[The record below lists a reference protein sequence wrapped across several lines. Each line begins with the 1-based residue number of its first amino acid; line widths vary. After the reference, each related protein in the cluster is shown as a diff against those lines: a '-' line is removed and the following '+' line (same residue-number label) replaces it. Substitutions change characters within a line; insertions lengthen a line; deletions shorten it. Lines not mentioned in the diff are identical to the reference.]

1 MNKTTLKQF
10 FVKFTSVLL
19 GYFSKRFFVTGNSRN
34 DNYTDADLVNAT
46 YKDGHITSFNN
57 KFDFTKVDEVCK
69 IVNTDYTC
77 NTGVANTLR
86 SIPDVSYLTAQ
97 DDLYSYLF
105 IFTPDKNKYK
115 IDDDENYLQ
124 NFIIRR
130 NELVDSFLKD
140 GARNNELFEEAIVFK
155 AALEGGSSGNNVDT
169 YMFETTIRSLQARA
183 NEFEVS
189 ISSLQSS
196 FVSNVADITALRQ
209 RQDEQQNSIAQNA
222 SSIAQ
227 NASSITALLQQV
239 AQNTADIKRFHPHIE
254 YIDLAENQGVTLR
267 GTWFVDTG
275 LTLNGNANIS
285 GIFALQERSSST
297 RYQNCFFGAR
307 KTNDDR
313 TFVCYNPSDRKIYS
327 YWEGEARSDVEFR
340 GQLFSKFEIFADKN
354 KTEIITKEQTVTINN
369 TGYSESDNYTPFC
382 LFCRDNS
389 IHINDGDT
397 CVILVKLIYTASY
410 KTFEFVPKIKI
421 VDGENKGVV
430 LMKNSE
436 ELKLEDGAYLEIVDI
451 PE

>member
-155 AALEGGSSGNNVDT
+155 AALEPGSGGSGGSSGSSGSISEAIEYKNFISKSVDELTQLETVNYVTAENYDDEERLVDIEFGVRVDDSHPNNYWKHNILKLNGVYAQNGEILRDFVSIRLNEIETQISYERTDDERYFLNSYVDPQRYFYGVGYVDKRFKWGDKDNTYLFDSCMKVGFFQETVADDIVNKPLLCVKGYNESTKDYLAYFHRFVGDIENYRVSSSAFDT
-169 YMFETTIRSLQARA
+169 YVGSL
-183 NEFEVS
+183 S
-189 ISSLQSS
+189 I
-196 FVSNVADITALRQ
+196 
-209 RQDEQQNSIAQNA
+209 
-222 SSIAQ
+222 
-227 NASSITALLQQV
+227 
-239 AQNTADIKRFHPHIE
+239 
-254 YIDLAENQGVTLR
+254 
-267 GTWFVDTG
+267 
-275 LTLNGNANIS
+275 
-285 GIFALQERSSST
+285 
-297 RYQNCFFGAR
+297 
-307 KTNDDR
+307 
-313 TFVCYNPSDRKIYS
+313 
-327 YWEGEARSDVEFR
+327 
-340 GQLFSKFEIFADKN
+340 
-354 KTEIITKEQTVTINN
+354 
-369 TGYSESDNYTPFC
+369 
-382 LFCRDNS
+382 
-389 IHINDGDT
+389 
-397 CVILVKLIYTASY
+397 
-410 KTFEFVPKIKI
+410 
-421 VDGENKGVV
+421 
-430 LMKNSE
+430 
-436 ELKLEDGAYLEIVDI
+436 
-451 PE
+451 